1 MVKEEF
7 TMRTELVASEDG
19 SHTYEVRRSWS
30 EDGKKALVLE
40 LYPTLS
46 LGRADELDLSTLH
59 LLNHAKDFGWG
70 IVRIVNLYSLVCNGG
85 KPKASELY
93 YDDENMAYIEDI
105 LESKDISEYDIVI
118 ATGNSLST
126 HAATLETKTDI
137 LEMLRDKGLSGQV
150 KSIVTD
156 SMDVNKPSGVH
167 PLFLGLHYGKDI
179 WRLETFDIEEEL
191 KLLSEAMKPKT
202 KVSEPKFDNGSFD
215 KDGEESHET
224 AESAD
229 DPAEGEDVS
238 AIKKK
243 GKKKSA

>member
-7 TMRTELVASEDG
+7 NMRTELVASEDG
-19 SHTYEVRRSWS
+19 THTYEVRRTWS

-46 LGRADELDLSTLH
+46 LGRTDELDLSTLH

-70 IVRIVNLYSLVCNGG
+70 MVRIVNLYSLVCNGG
-85 KPKASELY
+85 KPKASDLL

-105 LESKDISEYDIVI
+105 LESEDIGEYDIVI

-126 HAATLETKTDI
+126 HAATIETKTDI
-137 LEMLRDKGLSGQV
+137 FEMLRDKGLSGQT
-150 KSIVTD
+150 KCIVTD
-156 SMDVNKPSGVH
+156 SMDVNKSSGVH
-167 PLFLGLHYGKDI
+167 PLFLGLHYGKDV

-202 KVSEPKFDNGSFD
+202 KVSEPKSDNGSSD
-215 KDGEESHET
+215 RDDEDSQET
-224 AESAD
+224 GESAD
-229 DPAEGEDVS
+229 DSAEGEIVP
-238 AIKKK
+238 AVKKK
-243 GKKKSA
+243 TKKKSA